1 MIDFLTIFR
10 PTKATNLETNSDL
23 FLTVL
28 GTAKP
33 SILGIEKP
41 LVLGTRKPLH
51 TCKLS
56 EESLHSYDS
65 IWLPFADA
73 GAVCVTWL
81 TITNLTPFC
90 HRFSEG
96 DAGDLEV
103 A

>member
-1 MIDFLTIFR
+1 MQSKIRAVKNRAVAGLAVFHVSDTI
-10 PTKATNLETNSDL
+10 
-23 FLTVL
+23 L

-81 TITNLTPFC
+81 TIANLTPFC